1 MSDFDD
7 EIARTIPASIYMF
20 AGASDSQQS
29 IEVSNVKTFQLP
41 DPAGKAGGA
50 CTSALLQTLYR
61 DEGDDDI
68 RYTWAETLALM
79 REKIEEI
86 GLDQQP
92 QLSTSRPIDVNEE
105 IQIVPPDCE
114 GTKRALLV
122 GINYEGEPNAL
133 TGCQKDTRNIKE
145 FLMSVC
151 GFERE
156 NMLILMDDGKH
167 HQPTKQLIEDGL
179 TRLAEISEPG
189 DCIFFQFSG
198 HGGQLA
204 DRDGDEEDGYDEI
217 LIPGDYKE
225 NGHILDDWI
234 FSQFVTKIQAGV
246 HVVAIVDCCHSGTAM
261 DLPYVCNVGENEIRR
276 SDGFKIPSTGMDTTP
291 RKNDEDKEQKK
302 KKSTT
307 EKKTKK
313 PDKKEKEKKSTKK
326 KSTKKK
332 DAESDP
338 DQEEQEPEAEEELD
352 VEQEPEPEMQDNKKK
367 KRAGF
372 GFGKKK

>member
-1 MSDFDD
+1 MVAKQF
-7 EIARTIPASIYMF
+7 
-20 AGASDSQQS
+20 SQQS
-29 IEVSNVKTFQLP
+29 TEVSNVKTFELP

-68 RYTWAETLALM
+68 RYTWAETLELM

-86 GLDQQP
+86 GLNQQP

-133 TGCQKDTRNIKE
+133 TGCQKDTRNVKE
-145 FLMSVC
+145 FLIDVC

-179 TRLAEISEPG
+179 TRLAEISQPG

-198 HGGQLA
+198 ML
-204 DRDGDEEDGYDEI
+204 Y
-217 LIPGDYKE
+217 
-225 NGHILDDWI
+225 
-234 FSQFVTKIQAGV
+234 
-246 HVVAIVDCCHSGTAM
+246 AM
-261 DLPYVCNVGENEIRR
+261 
-276 SDGFKIPSTGMDTTP
+276 
-291 RKNDEDKEQKK
+291 
-302 KKSTT
+302 
-307 EKKTKK
+307 
-313 PDKKEKEKKSTKK
+313 
-326 KSTKKK
+326 
-332 DAESDP
+332 
-338 DQEEQEPEAEEELD
+338 
-352 VEQEPEPEMQDNKKK
+352 
-367 KRAGF
+367 
-372 GFGKKK
+372 